1 MHMPA
6 TKKTTKKVEAPA
18 KRSAKVLSE
27 LARAVALAPLMTE
40 KTAHLSGSSVYAF
53 RVASDA
59 NRVAVAKAFR
69 EMYGVLPTRVNVL
82 RVHGK
87 EKRFGR
93 TAFRQSDWKKVYI
106 SVPTGTT
113 LDLFATV

>member
-1 MHMPA
+1 MPA
-6 TKKTTKKVEAPA
+6 TKKTTKKAEQEV
-18 KRSAKVLSE
+18 KQSSRVLSA
-27 LARAVALAPLMTE
+27 LARAVALSPLMTE
-40 KTAHLSGSSVYAF
+40 KTAYLSGSAVYAF

-59 NRVAVAKAFR
+59 NRVAVRQAFK
-69 EMYGVLPTRVNVL
+69 EMYGVLPTRVNIV

-93 TAFRQSDWKKVYI
+93 TLSRQSDWKKAYVALP
-106 SVPTGTT
+106 SGTT

>member
-6 TKKTTKKVEAPA
+6 TKKTTKKIEAPA
-18 KRSAKVLSE
+18 KRSAKALSE
-27 LARAVALAPLMTE
+27 LARAIALVPLMTE

-53 RVASDA
+53 RVAVDA
-59 NRVAVAKAFR
+59 NRVAVGQVFR
-69 EMYGVLPTRVNVL
+69 EMYGVLPTRINVL

-106 SVPTGTT
+106 SVPAGTT
-113 LDLFATV
+113 LDLFATA